1 MRNILNEQPET
12 KFTGKE
18 ILDWAN
24 FQIENET
31 ADKEEAMI
39 ILDRFSNIE
48 QNRFYQ
54 VVKAHDGRFGCLIY
68 CRCE

>member
-1 MRNILNEQPET
+1 MRNILNEKQGT

-31 ADKEEAMI
+31 SDKEEALV

-48 QNRFYQ
+48 SDSFYQ
-54 VVKAHDGRFGCLIY
+54 VVKSHDGRFGCLIY
-68 CRCE
+68 CRYK